1 MTTRI
6 KDIFSAAEIEQLTR
20 KSNLAGLWVLL
31 RTWGVSA
38 GCFAALALWPH
49 PLMWLLAIVLLG
61 GQQLCC
67 AVATHEAAHRSLF
80 KTRWLN
86 TRLVDWL
93 CARPVWLDVERYR
106 QHHMHHHAHTGTAQ
120 DPDLTLV
127 DMYPTDTAGMRRRL
141 LRDALGLTGLKRVLG
156 LFLMDIGAMHYTVS
170 GDVRWRPRAQRGLTV
185 YLRNGL
191 RNLGPMV
198 LSQLALFALLWA
210 CGAAW
215 VYWAWPLA
223 YLTSFS
229 VFLRIRALAEHA
241 CLPGGSEIFANTRT
255 TRAGW
260 LAPCCVA
267 PLNVNFHQEHHLMAS
282 VPYHR
287 LPQMHRMLRV
297 KGLSGAP
304 QGYWSVIKLAASRSA

>member
-1 MTTRI
+1 MKITPTTLPRRI
-6 KDIFSAAEIEQLTR
+6 GRWVQSR
-20 KSNLAGLWVLL
+20 KRFEAWYGRNLDKGRRIRTDSIRGFLMLWTVSSL
-31 RTWGVSA
+31 R
-38 GCFAALALWPH
+38 P
-49 PLMWLLAIVLLG
+49 
-61 GQQLCC
+61 
-67 AVATHEAAHRSLF
+67 
-80 KTRWLN
+80 
-86 TRLVDWL
+86 
-93 CARPVWLDVERYR
+93 
-106 QHHMHHHAHTGTAQ
+106 
-120 DPDLTLV
+120 
-127 DMYPTDTAGMRRRL
+127 MRRRL

-260 LAPCCVA
+260 LARCCVA

-287 LPQMHRMLRV
+287 LV
-297 KGLSGAP
+297 N
-304 QGYWSVIKLAASRSA
+304 Y